1 MIYNDDPEHYRKGT
15 SPLAFGKG
23 FDAMMETSKLN
34 KFTDENTI
42 LEVENPNDLNSKW
55 RIWKKVKK

>member
-23 FDAMMETSKLN
+23 IDSMMDVSYKN
-34 KFTDENTI
+34 NYTDKNTI
-42 LEVENPNDLNSKW
+42 LEVENPNDLDSKW
-55 RIWKKVKK
+55 RIWRKLQK